1 MFSSSARLAV
11 FALEG
16 IFFLAGVVLLWWQGL
31 SAAGRA
37 APRPLGAW
45 RISKVDFL
53 LFAWL
58 AITAALVA
66 QLAAGALVT
75 HAALTDT
82 QKMLIA
88 GGALHFGLIGGLVL
102 FRLRLDRDAARWRLD
117 AAAWRAGATTFL
129 IVLPVVAVVSL
140 LWQNL
145 LLALGVPIEEQDIVD
160 MFAHA
165 DSPGLLI
172 AMTLLATVVAPVG
185 EELLFR
191 AGLFRYLRTRVPR
204 WGALLLPAVLFGALH
219 VNLATF
225 MPLVALGVVF
235 SLAYERTDNAA
246 VTMIAHGLFN
256 LNTVLLV
263 LAGVS
268 K

>member
-1 MFSSSARLAV
+1 MFSPNVRLAV
-11 FALEG
+11 FALELV
-16 IFFLAGVVLLWWQGL
+16 FLVVGVGLLWRRGL
-31 SAAGRA
+31 RA
-37 APRPLGAW
+37 AARAEPRPLARW
-45 RISKVDFL
+45 RITKVDFL
-53 LFAWL
+53 LFAWFAL
-58 AITAALVA
+58 TMALVA
-66 QLAAGALVT
+66 QFAVGAWIAR
-75 HAALTDT
+75 AALTDA
-82 QKMLIA
+82 QKMVIG
-88 GGALHFGLIGGLVL
+88 GGALHLGLIAGLL
-102 FRLRLDRDAARWRLD
+102 IFRGRFDRDRARWRLD
-117 AAAWRAGATTFL
+117 AAAWRAGGVTFL
-129 IVLPVVAVVSL
+129 IVLPIVAAVSL

-145 LLALGVPIEEQDIVD
+145 LTALGVPIEQQDIVD

-165 DSPGLLI
+165 DSMGLLI

-204 WGALLLPAVLFGALH
+204 WAALVLPAVLFGALH

-225 MPLVALGVVF
+225 VPLVALGLVF

-263 LAGVS
+263 LAGVNQ
-268 K
+268 

>member
-1 MFSSSARLAV
+1 MFSPPASIAL

-16 IFFLAGVVLLWWQGL
+16 VFLLAGVVLLWRRGL
-31 SAAGRA
+31 SAAARA
-37 APRPLGAW
+37 APRPLAPW
-45 RISKVDFL
+45 RITKADFL

-58 AITAALVA
+58 AIALALVA
-66 QLAAGALVT
+66 QLAAGAWV
-75 HAALTDT
+75 ARAKLTDA
-82 QKMLIA
+82 QKMLIG
-88 GGALHFGLIGGLVL
+88 GGALHFGLIAGLL
-102 FRLRLDRDAARWRLD
+102 FFRFRFDRDRARLRLN
-117 AAAWRAGATTFL
+117 AAAWRAGGVTFL
-129 IVLPVVAVVSL
+129 IVLPVVAAVSL

-145 LLALGVPIEEQDIVD
+145 LGALGVPIEQQDIVE

-165 DSPGLLI
+165 DTAGLLI

-191 AGLFRYLRTRVPR
+191 AGLFRYLRLRVPR
-204 WGALLLPAVLFGALH
+204 WEALLLPAVLFGALH

-235 SLAYERTDNAA
+235 ALAYERTDNAA

-263 LAGVS
+263 LAGVN